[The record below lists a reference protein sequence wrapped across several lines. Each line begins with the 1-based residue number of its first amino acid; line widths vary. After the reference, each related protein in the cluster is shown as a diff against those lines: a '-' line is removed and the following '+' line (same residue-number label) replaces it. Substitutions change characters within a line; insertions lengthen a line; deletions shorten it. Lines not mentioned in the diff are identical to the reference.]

1 MNKVKYPMSLFIVGV
16 IMNMVV
22 RHVILFLSGFAL
34 IILMEKGSFFYYVG
48 IVMIVFDFLL
58 SLGLQMGIR
67 KEVMSE
73 SDNPEIQ
80 RIQAAL
86 AKGGRWTDNVKDIVD
101 DKLDD
106 YEDKLQESRAQKEK
120 FNAMFDDDSDVY
132 DDDSDVY
139 DDEDDEQVKDEPE
152 DEKDY
157 QDDESYSED

>member
-1 MNKVKYPMSLFIVGV
+1 MNKVKYPMSLFVVGV

-22 RHVILFLSGFAL
+22 RHLLLFASGFAL

-101 DKLDD
+101 EKIED
-106 YEDKLQESRAQKEK
+106 YEEKLQESRGDSY
-120 FNAMFDDDSDVY
+120 DDDSDVY

-139 DDEDDEQVKDEPE
+139 DDDSDVYDDYEEYEEEIDADEAE
-152 DEKDY
+152 DEEK
-157 QDDESYSED
+157 

>member
-22 RHVILFLSGFAL
+22 RHLLLFASGFAL

-48 IVMIVFDFLL
+48 IVMIIFDFLL

-86 AKGGRWTDNVKDIVD
+86 AKGGRWTDNVKEIVD
-101 DKLDD
+101 EKIED
-106 YEDKLQESRAQKEK
+106 YEEKLQESRGDSY
-120 FNAMFDDDSDVY
+120 DDDSDVY

-139 DDEDDEQVKDEPE
+139 DDDSDVYDDDSDVYEDKD
-152 DEKDY
+152 DNL
-157 QDDESYSED
+157 

>member
-1 MNKVKYPMSLFIVGV
+1 MMNKVKYPMSLFIVGV

-22 RHVILFLSGFAL
+22 RHLLLFASGFAL

-48 IVMIVFDFLL
+48 ILMIIFDFLL

-101 DKLDD
+101 EKIED
-106 YEDKLQESRAQKEK
+106 YEEKLQESRGDSY
-120 FNAMFDDDSDVY
+120 DDDSDVY

-139 DDEDDEQVKDEPE
+139 DDDSDVYDDDEEYEEEIDADEA
-152 DEKDY
+152 
-157 QDDESYSED
+157 DDEE

>member
-22 RHVILFLSGFAL
+22 RHLLLFASGFAL

-101 DKLDD
+101 EKIED
-106 YEDKLQESRAQKEK
+106 YEEKLQESRGDSY
-120 FNAMFDDDSDVY
+120 DDDSDVY

-139 DDEDDEQVKDEPE
+139 YDDSDVYDDDEEYEEEIDADEAE
-152 DEKDY
+152 DE
-157 QDDESYSED
+157 E

>member
-22 RHVILFLSGFAL
+22 RHLLLFASGFAL

-48 IVMIVFDFLL
+48 IVMIIFDFLL

-101 DKLDD
+101 EKIED
-106 YEDKLQESRAQKEK
+106 YEEKLQESRGDSY
-120 FNAMFDDDSDVY
+120 DDDSDVY

-139 DDEDDEQVKDEPE
+139 YDDSDVYDDDEEYEEEIDADEADDE
-152 DEKDY
+152 EK
-157 QDDESYSED
+157 

>member
-22 RHVILFLSGFAL
+22 RHLLLFVSGFAL

-48 IVMIVFDFLL
+48 ILMIIFDFLL

-101 DKLDD
+101 EKIED
-106 YEDKLQESRAQKEK
+106 YEEKLQESRGDSY
-120 FNAMFDDDSDVY
+120 DDDSDVY

-139 DDEDDEQVKDEPE
+139 DDDSDVYDDDEEYEEEIDADEA
-152 DEKDY
+152 
-157 QDDESYSED
+157 DDEE

>member
-1 MNKVKYPMSLFIVGV
+1 MNKVKYPMSLFIIGV

-22 RHVILFLSGFAL
+22 RHVLLFVSGFAL

-48 IVMIVFDFLL
+48 IVMIIFDFLL

-86 AKGGRWTDNVKDIVD
+86 AKGGRWTDNVKEIVD
-101 DKLDD
+101 EKIED
-106 YEDKLQESRAQKEK
+106 YEEKLQESRGDSY
-120 FNAMFDDDSDVY
+120 DDDSDVY

-139 DDEDDEQVKDEPE
+139 DDDSDVYDDDSDVYEDKD
-152 DEKDY
+152 DNL
-157 QDDESYSED
+157 

>member
-1 MNKVKYPMSLFIVGV
+1 MMNKVKYPMSLFIVGV

-22 RHVILFLSGFAL
+22 RHLLLFVSGFAL

-48 IVMIVFDFLL
+48 IVMIIFDFLL

-101 DKLDD
+101 EKIED
-106 YEDKLQESRAQKEK
+106 YEEKLQESRGDSY
-120 FNAMFDDDSDVY
+120 DDDSDVY

-139 DDEDDEQVKDEPE
+139 DDDSDVYDDDEEYEEEIDADEA
-152 DEKDY
+152 
-157 QDDESYSED
+157 DDEE

>member
-22 RHVILFLSGFAL
+22 RHLLLFASGFAL

-101 DKLDD
+101 EKIED
-106 YEDKLQESRAQKEK
+106 YEEKLQESRGDSY
-120 FNAMFDDDSDVY
+120 DDDSDVY

-139 DDEDDEQVKDEPE
+139 DDDEEYEEEIDADEAE
-152 DEKDY
+152 DE
-157 QDDESYSED
+157 EE

>member
-22 RHVILFLSGFAL
+22 RHLLLFASGFAL

-48 IVMIVFDFLL
+48 IVMIIFDFLL

-86 AKGGRWTDNVKDIVD
+86 AKDGRWTDNVKDIVD
-101 DKLDD
+101 EKIED
-106 YEDKLQESRAQKEK
+106 YEEKLQESRGDSY
-120 FNAMFDDDSDVY
+120 DDDSDVY

-139 DDEDDEQVKDEPE
+139 DDDSDVYDDDSDVYEDKD
-152 DEKDY
+152 DNL
-157 QDDESYSED
+157 

>member
-22 RHVILFLSGFAL
+22 RHLLLFVSGFAL

-48 IVMIVFDFLL
+48 IVMIIFDFLL

-101 DKLDD
+101 EKIED
-106 YEDKLQESRAQKEK
+106 YEEKLQESRGESY
-120 FNAMFDDDSDVY
+120 DDDSDVY

-139 DDEDDEQVKDEPE
+139 DDDEEYEEEIDADEADDEE
-152 DEKDY
+152 
-157 QDDESYSED
+157 

>member
-22 RHVILFLSGFAL
+22 RHLLLFVSGFAL
-34 IILMEKGSFFYYVG
+34 IILMEKVSFFYYVG

-101 DKLDD
+101 EKIED
-106 YEDKLQESRAQKEK
+106 YEEKLQDSRAQKAE
-120 FNAMFDDDSDVY
+120 FDAMFDDDSDVY

-139 DDEDDEQVKDEPE
+139 DDDSDVYDDDEEYEEEIDADEA
-152 DEKDY
+152 
-157 QDDESYSED
+157 DDEEK

>member
-22 RHVILFLSGFAL
+22 RHLLLFASGFAL

-101 DKLDD
+101 EKIED
-106 YEDKLQESRAQKEK
+106 YEEKLQESRGDSY
-120 FNAMFDDDSDVY
+120 DDDSDVY

-139 DDEDDEQVKDEPE
+139 DDDSDVYDDDEEYEEEIDSDEAE
-152 DEKDY
+152 DE
-157 QDDESYSED
+157 E

>member
-22 RHVILFLSGFAL
+22 RHLLLFVSGFAL

-48 IVMIVFDFLL
+48 IVMIIFDFLL

-101 DKLDD
+101 EKIED
-106 YEDKLQESRAQKEK
+106 YEEKLQESRGDSY
-120 FNAMFDDDSDVY
+120 DDDSDVY

-139 DDEDDEQVKDEPE
+139 DDDSDVYDDDEEYEEEIDADEA
-152 DEKDY
+152 
-157 QDDESYSED
+157 DDEE

>member
-1 MNKVKYPMSLFIVGV
+1 MNKIKYPMSLFIVGV

-22 RHVILFLSGFAL
+22 RHLLLFVSGFAL

-101 DKLDD
+101 EKIED
-106 YEDKLQESRAQKEK
+106 YEEKLQESRGDSY
-120 FNAMFDDDSDVY
+120 DDDSDVY

-139 DDEDDEQVKDEPE
+139 DDDSDVYDDDEEYEEEIDADEA
-152 DEKDY
+152 
-157 QDDESYSED
+157 DDEE

>member
-22 RHVILFLSGFAL
+22 RHLLLFASGFAL

-101 DKLDD
+101 EKIED
-106 YEDKLQESRAQKEK
+106 YEEKLQESRGDSY
-120 FNAMFDDDSDVY
+120 DDDSDVY

-139 DDEDDEQVKDEPE
+139 DDDSDVYDDDEEYEEEIDADEA
-152 DEKDY
+152 
-157 QDDESYSED
+157 DDEE

>member
-1 MNKVKYPMSLFIVGV
+1 MNKVKYPMSLFIIGV

-22 RHVILFLSGFAL
+22 RHVLLFVSGFAL

-48 IVMIVFDFLL
+48 IVMIIFDFLL

-101 DKLDD
+101 EKIED
-106 YEDKLQESRAQKEK
+106 YEEKLQESRGDSY
-120 FNAMFDDDSDVY
+120 DDDSDVY

-139 DDEDDEQVKDEPE
+139 DDDSDVYDDDSDVYEDKD
-152 DEKDY
+152 DNL
-157 QDDESYSED
+157 

>member
-22 RHVILFLSGFAL
+22 RHVLLFVSGFAL

-48 IVMIVFDFLL
+48 IVMVIFDFLL

-101 DKLDD
+101 EKIED
-106 YEDKLQESRAQKEK
+106 YEEKLQESRGDSY
-120 FNAMFDDDSDVY
+120 DDDSDVY

-139 DDEDDEQVKDEPE
+139 DDDSDVYDDDEEYEEEIDAEAE
-152 DEKDY
+152 DE
-157 QDDESYSED
+157 E

>member
-22 RHVILFLSGFAL
+22 RHLLLFASGFAL

-48 IVMIVFDFLL
+48 IVMIIFDFLL

-101 DKLDD
+101 EKIED
-106 YEDKLQESRAQKEK
+106 YEEKLQESRGDSY
-120 FNAMFDDDSDVY
+120 DDDSDVY

-139 DDEDDEQVKDEPE
+139 DDDSDVYDDDEEYEEELDADEA
-152 DEKDY
+152 
-157 QDDESYSED
+157 DDEEE

>member
-22 RHVILFLSGFAL
+22 RHLLLFASGFAL

-48 IVMIVFDFLL
+48 IVMIIFDFLL

-101 DKLDD
+101 EKIED
-106 YEDKLQESRAQKEK
+106 YEEKLQESRGDSY
-120 FNAMFDDDSDVY
+120 DDDSDVY

-139 DDEDDEQVKDEPE
+139 YDDSDVYDDDEEYEEEIDAEADDEE
-152 DEKDY
+152 
-157 QDDESYSED
+157 

>member
-22 RHVILFLSGFAL
+22 RHLLLFASGFAL

-48 IVMIVFDFLL
+48 IVMIIFDFLL

-101 DKLDD
+101 EKIED
-106 YEDKLQESRAQKEK
+106 YEDKLQESREQKAE
-120 FNAMFDDDSDVY
+120 FDAMFDDDSDVY

-139 DDEDDEQVKDEPE
+139 DDDSDVFDDDEEYEEEIDADEAE
-152 DEKDY
+152 DE
-157 QDDESYSED
+157 EE

>member
-22 RHVILFLSGFAL
+22 RHLLLFASGFAL

-48 IVMIVFDFLL
+48 IVMIIFDFLL

-86 AKGGRWTDNVKDIVD
+86 AKDGRWTDNVKDIVD
-101 DKLDD
+101 EKIED
-106 YEDKLQESRAQKEK
+106 YEEKLQESRGDLY
-120 FNAMFDDDSDVY
+120 DDDSDVY

-139 DDEDDEQVKDEPE
+139 DDDEEYEEEIDADEADDEEE
-152 DEKDY
+152 
-157 QDDESYSED
+157 

>member
-1 MNKVKYPMSLFIVGV
+1 MNKVKYPMSLFITGV

-22 RHVILFLSGFAL
+22 RHLILFASGLLL
-34 IILMEKGSFFYYVG
+34 IFMMEKGSFFYYVG
-48 IVMIVFDFLL
+48 IVMLVFDFLL

-86 AKGGRWTDNVKDIVD
+86 AKGGRWTDNVKDIVN

-106 YEDKLQESRAQKEK
+106 YEEKLQDSRSSKSEY
-120 FNAMFDDDSDVY
+120 DDSDVY

-139 DDEDDEQVKDEPE
+139 DDDEEYEEEIDADEAE
-152 DEKDY
+152 DE
-157 QDDESYSED
+157 EE

>member
-48 IVMIVFDFLL
+48 IVMIIFDFLL

-101 DKLDD
+101 EKIED
-106 YEDKLQESRAQKEK
+106 YEEKLQESRGDSY
-120 FNAMFDDDSDVY
+120 DDDSDVY

-139 DDEDDEQVKDEPE
+139 DDDSDVYDDDEEYEEEIDADEA
-152 DEKDY
+152 
-157 QDDESYSED
+157 DDEE

>member
-22 RHVILFLSGFAL
+22 RHLLLFASGFAL

-48 IVMIVFDFLL
+48 ILMIIFDFLL

-86 AKGGRWTDNVKDIVD
+86 AKGGRWTDNVKEIVD
-101 DKLDD
+101 EKIED
-106 YEDKLQESRAQKEK
+106 YEEKLQESRGDSY
-120 FNAMFDDDSDVY
+120 DDDSDVY

-139 DDEDDEQVKDEPE
+139 DDDSDVYDDDEEYEEEIDADEA
-152 DEKDY
+152 
-157 QDDESYSED
+157 DDEE